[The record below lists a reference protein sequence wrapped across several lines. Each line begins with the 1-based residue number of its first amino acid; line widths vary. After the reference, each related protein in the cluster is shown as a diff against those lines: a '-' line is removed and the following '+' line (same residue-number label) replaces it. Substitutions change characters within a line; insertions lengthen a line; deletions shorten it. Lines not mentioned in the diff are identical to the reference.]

1 MKTQTEINVGVDTG
15 KKQLDIYVR
24 PLDDYFTVPNTKAG
38 INEAIQRIKKHKPSR
53 IIIEATGRLELP
65 FACAVSKAKLPLVIA
80 NPLQVHQ
87 FALSTG
93 QLAKTDK
100 LDAKMIA
107 HYGEALQPRLTT
119 IKPENTRKISD
130 LLIRRAELLEMR
142 TMEKNRLSIMPKHL
156 QADIKRHV
164 VYLTKAMLK
173 LEKQLDTLIEKT
185 PEWDRLMKILLSVKG
200 IGKVLAYTLISEL
213 PELGQLNRK
222 QVAALVGVAPMN
234 KESGAYKGQRK
245 IRGGRHR
252 IRTVLFMAMLSAVQS
267 NHKFKLLYNQ
277 MVAAGKPK
285 KVALVA
291 CMRRLMCI
299 LNTMVKNDTLW
310 DEKLA

>member
-15 KKQLDIYVR
+15 KKQLDIYIR
-24 PLDDYFTVPNTKAG
+24 PLNDYFVVPNTKTG

-53 IIIEATGRLELP
+53 IIIEATGRLELA

-93 QLAKTDK
+93 QFAKTDK

-130 LLIRRAELLEMR
+130 LLVRRAELLEMR
-142 TMEKNRLSIMPKHL
+142 TMEKNRLSIMPEHL

-164 VYLTKAMLK
+164 AYLTKAMLK
-173 LEKQLDTLIEKT
+173 LEKKLDTLIEKT

-234 KESGAYKGQRK
+234 KESGAHKGQRK

-267 NHKFKLLYNQ
+267 NDKFKLLYNQ
-277 MVAAGKPK
+277 MITAGKPK
-285 KVALVA
+285 KVAIVA